1 MIETLSVDF
10 QIPFPIQSTAFP
22 LEDLRAIICG
32 EDVWLEMGAVREFLE
47 SLKSPHLVVKVQEFF
62 GIVYKDEPQTPASS
76 NGVTKS
82 PRRRRTA
89 EKSTDKETA
98 RSHESKDD
106 DSSAAEE
113 ELRCRIT
120 NRFWYYLFVVGTELG
135 DEIFYASFIP
145 FWFWNIDGAVGRRMV
160 MVWALVMYV
169 GQGLKD
175 VIRCPRPGH
184 PVQKLQTKWALEYG
198 LPSTH
203 AMVSVAIPFSVLIY
217 TLDRYQYSACAGI
230 AVALVWSSVICL
242 SRIYLGMHSVLD
254 IAAGLF
260 FTGILLFPL
269 IPLVDWADQHIL
281 SQRFSPALLTVVS
294 ILLIAVYP
302 SADRWTPTR
311 GDTTLCLAVCVGIHV
326 GAWINYQA
334 GDMKVPAAAPPY
346 PVIWPSHGLLGQI
359 LLRTVLGLCAIVAT
373 RAIAKSVSYA
383 FICAVLGKSRDQI
396 RHSADTLE
404 NRTKIF
410 VDLFYKYFTY
420 FWIGFN
426 TQYLLPNFFKLLG
439 IGRPDFYTEI

>member
-1 MIETLSVDF
+1 M
-10 QIPFPIQSTAFP
+10 
-22 LEDLRAIICG
+22 G
-32 EDVWLEMGAVREFLE
+32 EVREYLE
-47 SLKSPHLVVKVQEFF
+47 FLKSPHLVVKVQEFF
-62 GIVYKDEPQTPASS
+62 GIVYKDEATTATAT
-76 NGVTKS
+76 NGIVKS
-82 PRRRRTA
+82 PKKRQKVN
-89 EKSTDKETA
+89 KSPSKEVPQ
-98 RSHESKDD
+98 ELPKQQEDD
-106 DSSAAEE
+106 ENSPAEE

-120 NRFWYYLFVVGTELG
+120 NKFWYWLFVVGTELG

-175 VIRCPRPGH
+175 IIRCPRPGH
-184 PVQKLQTKWALEYG
+184 PVQRLQKKWALEYG

-217 TLDRYQYSACAGI
+217 TLDRYQYSASVGLCVSI
-230 AVALVWSSVICL
+230 LWSTVICL

-254 IAAGLF
+254 IGAGLF
-260 FTGILLFPL
+260 LTGILMLPL
-269 IPLVDWADQHIL
+269 IPLVDWADYYIL
-281 SQRFSPALLTVVS
+281 SHKFSPVLLTIVS
-294 ILLIAVYP
+294 ILLIAIYP
-302 SADRWTPTR
+302 RADRWTPTR
-311 GDTTLCLAVCVGIHV
+311 GDTTLCLAVCVGIHI

-334 GDMKVPAAAPPY
+334 GDMKVPTTEPPY
-346 PVIWPSHGLLGQI
+346 PVIWPSHRLLGQI

-383 FICAVLGKSRDQI
+383 FICAVLGKSQDQI
-396 RHSADTLE
+396 RRSEDTLQ
-404 NRTKIF
+404 NRPKIL

>member
-1 MIETLSVDF
+1 MREYIEY
-10 QIPFPIQSTAFP
+10 
-22 LEDLRAIICG
+22 
-32 EDVWLEMGAVREFLE
+32 
-47 SLKSPHLVVKVQEFF
+47 LKDPELVVKCQEFF
-62 GIVYKDEPQTPASS
+62 GIQYKDRAPKVTATNGSS
-76 NGVTKS
+76 GGLRKEKIS
-82 PRRRRTA
+82 PKKTA
-89 EKSTDKETA
+89 EHDG
-98 RSHESKDD
+98 D
-106 DSSAAEE
+106 DSSSSEE

-120 NRFWYYLFVVGTELG
+120 NKFWYYLFVLGTELG

-175 VIRCPRPGH
+175 VIRSPRPGH

-217 TLDRYQYSACAGI
+217 TLDRYQYPAIVGI
-230 AVALVWSSVICL
+230 AISLIWSTVICF

-254 IAAGLF
+254 IVAGLLL
-260 FTGILLFPL
+260 TGALMLPL
-269 IPLVDWADQHIL
+269 IPLVDWADYHIL
-281 SQRFSPALLTVVS
+281 SHQFSPFLLLIIS
-294 ILLIAVYP
+294 ILLITIYP
-302 SADRWTPTR
+302 RADRWTPTR
-311 GDTTLCLAVCVGIHV
+311 GDTTLCLAVCVGIHI
-326 GAWINYQA
+326 GAWINFQA
-334 GDMKVPAAAPPY
+334 GDMKVPTTEPPY
-346 PVIWPSHGLLGQI
+346 PVIWPSHRLLGQI

-383 FICAVLGKSRDQI
+383 LICAILGKSRQQV
-396 RHSADTLE
+396 RQSADTLE
-404 NRTKIF
+404 NRTKII

>member
-1 MIETLSVDF
+1 MWDIYEY
-10 QIPFPIQSTAFP
+10 
-22 LEDLRAIICG
+22 
-32 EDVWLEMGAVREFLE
+32 
-47 SLKSPHLVVKVQEFF
+47 LKSPELVVKVQEFF
-62 GIVYKDEPQTPASS
+62 GIQYKDKDVP
-76 NGVTKS
+76 
-82 PRRRRTA
+82 
-89 EKSTDKETA
+89 ETA
-98 RSHESKDD
+98 TNGLVKNHSGRRKHEKVQHPVPGESDNGD
-106 DSSAAEE
+106 ESSSAEE

-120 NRFWYYLFVVGTELG
+120 NKFWYYLFVMGTELG

-160 MVWALVMYV
+160 MVWALVMYI

-175 VIRCPRPGH
+175 IIRCPRPGY
-184 PVQKLQTKWALEYG
+184 PVQKLQKKWALEYG

-203 AMVSVAIPFSVLIY
+203 AMVSIAIPFSVLIY
-217 TLDRYQYSACAGI
+217 TLDRYQYSATVGI
-230 AVALVWSSVICL
+230 VISIIWSTVICF

-254 IAAGLF
+254 IVAGLVL
-260 FTGILLFPL
+260 TGLLMLPL
-269 IPLVDWADQHIL
+269 IPFVDWIDIHIL
-281 SQRFSPALLTVVS
+281 SHKFSPALVIVIS
-294 ILLIAVYP
+294 ILLITVYP

-311 GDTTLCLAVCVGIHV
+311 GDTTLCLAVCVGIQI
-326 GAWINYQA
+326 GAWINFQA
-334 GDMKVPAAAPPY
+334 GDMKVPTTEPPY
-346 PVIWPSHGLLGQI
+346 PVIWPSHRLLGQI

-383 FICAVLGKSRDQI
+383 FICAILGKSRDQV
-396 RHSADTLE
+396 RQSPDTLE
-404 NRTKIF
+404 NRTKIL